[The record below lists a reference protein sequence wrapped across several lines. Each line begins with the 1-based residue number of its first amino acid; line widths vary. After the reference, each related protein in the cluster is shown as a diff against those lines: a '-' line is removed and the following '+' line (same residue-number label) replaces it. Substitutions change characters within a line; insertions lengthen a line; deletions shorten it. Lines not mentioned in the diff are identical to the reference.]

1 MPVKQIRL
9 TFQTHL
15 VSEPVIYQLGQKY
28 KVTTNI
34 KRANVKQNTG
44 WVILDIEG
52 ADSDISTS
60 LKWIAS
66 LGVEVDIIKQ
76 H

>member
-1 MPVKQIRL
+1 MPIKQTRL

-28 KVTTNI
+28 KVITNI

-44 WVILDIEG
+44 WVILNLEG
-52 ADSDISTS
+52 ADSEISAS
-60 LKWIAS
+60 LKWLTS
-66 LGVEVDIIKQ
+66 LGVKVDFIK
-76 H
+76 